1 MFRGSEGQ
9 SADSLNFK
17 FLASSDSRWL
27 SSITMILT
35 TSPRKSHLPWAIK
48 EKQLNFLTQVEVGK
62 EKEIDTEEVINNFAT
77 RSSHSGTLSPQRP
90 GHANYCRE
98 EGVQRF
104 RTTMRPL
111 WWFIQVL
118 GMVPFR
124 FCQQTGQYELSWF
137 SWAAW
142 RTIFTA
148 VYVTALLA
156 ASVTGLVIVLSS
168 GGSVSL
174 DPDEDTAAIKLAGII
189 LMMQCLVNAWI
200 QLLCVIGTV
209 RRLCSLMNSWC
220 VYISILDALG
230 QTMLLLPKGWTTLPA
245 PLPLLIRLMTTLMC
259 LHTFTLFKCCLF
271 SFTINCHLLSNAIR
285 SWNNLLAEAMD
296 DLWKRTSGSAAGS
309 RLAHLVHTHSRL
321 VSLVRETEASYSL
334 ILQCYYGT
342 AILTLCTELYIMAYR
357 LGSKA
362 QATEGMV
369 TVGLLTLQTAVLFLE
384 VSLAAAEVQEVRDEL
399 VTALTGPSICVT
411 GGKFFIINRPFI
423 ITVISAVTTYFIVMM
438 QFMQS
443 SEMGSVGLIDTTRSP
458 SNCSLA

>member
-1 MFRGSEGQ
+1 
-9 SADSLNFK
+9 
-17 FLASSDSRWL
+17 
-27 SSITMILT
+27 MILT

-200 QLLCVIGTV
+200 QLLCVIGT
-209 RRLCSLMNSWC
+209 
-220 VYISILDALG
+220 
-230 QTMLLLPKGWTTLPA
+230 
-245 PLPLLIRLMTTLMC
+245 LIRLMTTLMC

-296 DLWKRTSGSAAGS
+296 GS

-384 VSLAAAEVQEVRDEL
+384 VSLAAAEVQEVSDDGRDILRRGLPFDANDREKFHRDEL